1 MILSYGGLDIFLG
14 TVGCQF
20 LCEFNLRKC
29 TYVKQMLDGLDPA
42 HKQIV
47 FGGFSE
53 KVPQEER
60 VILIE
65 KFLSSVPSLPLVRNM
80 GVIKTGPK
88 NNKVITRMSYAEYA
102 SVDDAREAL
111 KILQKVPFT
120 VAATT
125 FTIKA
130 GLTKVNAS
138 RNWALKEQQKW

>member
-1 MILSYGGLDIFLG
+1 M
-14 TVGCQF
+14 
-20 LCEFNLRKC
+20 
-29 TYVKQMLDGLDPA
+29 
-42 HKQIV
+42 
-47 FGGFSE
+47 
-53 KVPQEER
+53 
-60 VILIE
+60 IE

-111 KILQKVPFT
+111 KILKNVPFT

-138 RNWALKEQQKW
+138 RNWALKEAAKMVKVLEASKSADVAIDWQARCVKIGTEIVFSQLREDLKGSFSGIAGHLHLP